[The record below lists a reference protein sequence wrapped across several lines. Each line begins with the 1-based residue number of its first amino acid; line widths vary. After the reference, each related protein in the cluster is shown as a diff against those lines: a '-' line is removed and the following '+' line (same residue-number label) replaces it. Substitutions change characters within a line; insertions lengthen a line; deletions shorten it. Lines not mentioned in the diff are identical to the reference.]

1 VSSISIFAVAPFK
14 FSHQSFIQSAWGR
27 AWQQAHR
34 NKRKAQL
41 NYSALNQRARNSQA
55 DHNTNRHETQE
66 CSMDTI
72 VLVSYGA
79 PVAFSAPGVRAPEQ
93 AWGLGLPP
101 STFTQ
106 QPCMPRLRRSEPPL
120 PARSRPHDL
129 RNRAASARGAVHCS
143 RAQPHTC
150 TGAWQ
155 SEVACDPQSTRVQHS
170 HHPAQSATAWLA
182 WPGDARPCSQRAH
195 RIPTG
200 SRPSSS
206 CASA

>member
-1 VSSISIFAVAPFK
+1 MLLSGYTLLELSLLGARGYRETPLSNRSTAQTLWTPEAPAGVGSQPQSQVPDRLLASPAAFMAEGVRARGQGTGVEATVSSISIFAVAPFK

-93 AWGLGLPP
+93 AWGLGRRC
-101 STFTQ
+101 
-106 QPCMPRLRRSEPPL
+106 QPRCPGS
-120 PARSRPHDL
+120 
-129 RNRAASARGAVHCS
+129 
-143 RAQPHTC
+143 
-150 TGAWQ
+150 WW
-155 SEVACDPQSTRVQHS
+155 TR
-170 HHPAQSATAWLA
+170 SATH
-182 WPGDARPCSQRAH
+182 GDL
-195 RIPTG
+195 
-200 SRPSSS
+200 
-206 CASA
+206 